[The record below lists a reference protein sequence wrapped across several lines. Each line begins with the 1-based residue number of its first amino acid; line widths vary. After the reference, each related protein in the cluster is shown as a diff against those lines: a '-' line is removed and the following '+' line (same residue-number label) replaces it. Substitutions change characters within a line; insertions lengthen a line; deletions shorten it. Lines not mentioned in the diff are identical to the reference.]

1 MPDEQMNNYGSFEE
15 FIDAFSFRDSA
26 EVYSNG
32 VMLIPVF
39 RVKQWMRHMER
50 KQGKNEADDSIRLQC
65 QGVIQNQK
73 ADSVD

>member
-1 MPDEQMNNYGSFEE
+1 MPDEQMDKYGSFEE

-50 KQGKNEADDSIRLQC
+50 QQGKKTEDRPFCDLMDCKDCRKDC
-65 QGVIQNQK
+65 KVE
-73 ADSVD
+73 